1 LKQKKSI
8 GKLILKIPV
17 SKKEIMENA
26 DEQIQEAGET
36 NVMDDAE
43 QKPDAKKKK
52 VFHIFWIFWCF
63 L

>member
-1 LKQKKSI
+1 
-8 GKLILKIPV
+8 
-17 SKKEIMENA
+17 MENA